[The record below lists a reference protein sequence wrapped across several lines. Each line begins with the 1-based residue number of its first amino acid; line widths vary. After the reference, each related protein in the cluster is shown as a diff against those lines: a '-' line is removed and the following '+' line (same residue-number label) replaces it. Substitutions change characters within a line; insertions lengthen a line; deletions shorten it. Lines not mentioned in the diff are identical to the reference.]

1 MTDEHPARKL
11 HDRWSVVFTA
21 HSAHTAFM
29 KHHICRFVLE
39 QKYVPINPFMSFE
52 YFLLDTVPRD
62 VVRRANN
69 SYIHIVDEVWT
80 FGVIADGI
88 FEEIRLAKKLGKRIR
103 HFSLGKTIAS
113 IKELKVGELKY
124 EEDVPRIESIESS
137 E

>member
-11 HDRWSVVFTA
+11 LDRWPVVFTA

-39 QKYVPINPFMSFE
+39 QDRVPINPFMSFE

-80 FGVIADGI
+80 FGVVADGV

-103 HFSLGKTIAS
+103 HFSLGKTSAS
-113 IKELKVGELKY
+113 IKEVRVGELEY
-124 EEDVPRIESIESS
+124 EENVPRIESIESS